1 MTKRLLLLLL
11 LVSTPAWAS
20 HIVGGEFE
28 LLHIEGSRY
37 RLNLNL
43 YFDRING
50 LAGAQ
55 DDLANVRIFRKSDN
69 VPMMDVTLPFIS
81 SSPVEYFQ
89 PDCSDGEIVTDKLV
103 YSTVIT
109 LDAEFFSDPEGYYV
123 AWERCCRNY
132 SITNVISNHPDA
144 GQYAGQTFYLEFPP
158 VVKNGEPFINSSPQ
172 LFPPLND
179 YACPNR
185 HYWVDFAGFDAD
197 GDSLTYKLVTP
208 ISTHSG
214 RAIPVSEVPGPA
226 PYPNVIWQSPFGIDN
241 IMNGAPDLMV
251 SNEGFLTVTPTQQG
265 LYVFAVKCE
274 EFRDGEKI
282 GEVIRDFQMLVLDI
296 CPVAD
301 PPEIAGRKLGE
312 PTFSYLDNM
321 VVNFANTV
329 TDENRCIEVQVSDPD
344 ALKVEDAFT
353 ENIYLKVI
361 PLNFKT
367 DKNLG
372 DVLPTVS
379 SAVLTDGSVETF
391 KICFDK
397 CPYIED
403 GNFKIGVIA
412 FDDACALPLSDT
424 LRIEVGITPPTN
436 FDAQFITPDKV
447 ISITEGNNWDYDIE
461 GTDADDDMLVL
472 DVITEGFELADV
484 GMSFINETLTNGQ
497 ANTTFKWE
505 TGCDIY
511 DFTEQ
516 TEFEVKVLLDDL
528 DECDFG
534 KPDTLT
540 LNLQVILPP
549 NTDPIISTDLPQ
561 VNMAHII
568 NTPLNFNVF
577 GLDTDGDD
585 VELTV
590 VGDGFIL
597 SSYNMSFPELVTG
610 NTNVEGHFSWTP
622 PCSLMGTVE
631 DNKFKMHFLLN
642 DLDKC
647 KFPNIDSLEVTIHLV
662 PPFNSAPSI
671 RFNNLNTEVA
681 FASNSASLTIGQL
694 LNLDVIAE
702 DAREDSVW
710 LNLLTVNGEAE
721 YSNFTFENSVGL
733 GGVSS
738 ELTWQPDCSNLETE
752 FKPKD
757 YTLAFSVYD
766 NKCANSKADTVEILI
781 TAKDVEQ
788 LVSKF
793 IPSNI
798 ITPNNDGKNDFYT
811 LPNLPLDDCF
821 GQFIGFR
828 VHNRWG
834 TKVYETIDREF
845 QWRPEK
851 DLPSGVYYYGVKFTN
866 KNYNGTI
873 TILY

>member
-1 MTKRLLLLLL
+1 MIKRLLLLLL
-11 LVSTPAWAS
+11 LISTPAWAS

-28 LLHIEGSRY
+28 LLHIEGSTY

-43 YFDRING
+43 YFDVFNG
-50 LAGAQ
+50 LSGAQ
-55 DDLANVRIFRKSDN
+55 DARVNARIYQKSDN
-69 VPMMDVTLPFIS
+69 TAMMDVTLPLVS
-81 SSPVEYFQ
+81 DTPVEYTQ
-89 PDCSDGEIVTDKLV
+89 QACAVGELDTKKLI
-103 YSTVIT
+103 YSTSIT
-109 LDAEFFSDPEGYYV
+109 LDPNIFNDPQGYYV

-132 SITNVISNHPDA
+132 SITNIISDDSNEGGLHA
-144 GQYAGQTFYLEFPP
+144 GQAFYLEFPP

-172 LFPPLND
+172 LFPPLSN
-179 YACPNR
+179 YGCPNR
-185 HYWVDFAGFDAD
+185 AYWVDFAGSDAD
-197 GDSLTYKLVTP
+197 GDSLAYSLVTP
-208 ISTHSG
+208 LSTHTANPTPPDG
-214 RAIPVSEVPGPA
+214 PGTA
-226 PYPNVIWQSPFGIDN
+226 PFPFVTWQNPFGINN
-241 IMNGAPDLMV
+241 IMNGSPDLFV

-265 LYVFAVKCE
+265 LYVFSVKCE

-282 GEVIRDFQMLVLDI
+282 GEVIRDFQMLVLAI

-329 TDENRCIEVQVSDPD
+329 NDEDRCIEVQVSDPD
-344 ALKVEDAFT
+344 ALKVEDNFT

-372 DVLPTVS
+372 EVLPTISNV
-379 SAVLTDGSVETF
+379 VLDSGSVESF

-397 CPYIED
+397 CPYTEV

-424 LRIEVGITPPTN
+424 LRIEVGITPPDN
-436 FDAQFITPDKV
+436 SDAYFVTDDKTV
-447 ISITEGNNWDYDIE
+447 SRKEGIDYTLVIE
-461 GTDADDDMLVL
+461 GKDDDNDMVVL
-472 DVITEGFELADV
+472 DVITEDFNLADV
-484 GMSFINETLTNGQ
+484 GMSFIDETLTNGQ
-497 ANTTFKWE
+497 ATTTFVWK

-516 TEFEVKVLLDDL
+516 TAFEVKVLIDDL

-534 KPDTLT
+534 VPDTLT

-561 VNMAHII
+561 VNLAHTV

-577 GLDTDGDD
+577 GFDADADD
-585 VELTV
+585 VELTA
-590 VGDGFIL
+590 VGDGFDL
-597 SSYNMSFPELVTG
+597 LDYEMNFPALATG

-622 PCSLMGTVE
+622 PCSLMGVVE
-631 DNKFKMHFLLN
+631 DNKFKMYFLLN
-642 DLDKC
+642 DIDKC
-647 KFPNIDSLEVTIHLV
+647 KFPNIDSLEVTIYLV
-662 PPFNSAPSI
+662 PLFNSAPSI
-671 RFNNLNTEVA
+671 RFNNLNTEVN
-681 FASNSASLTIGQL
+681 FLGNSASLTIGQVL
-694 LNLDVIAE
+694 KLDVIAE
-702 DAREDSVW
+702 DEKADSVW

-721 YSNFTFENSVGL
+721 FTNFSFENAVGA
-733 GGVSS
+733 GGVTS
-738 ELTWQPDCSNLETE
+738 ELEWLPDCSNLETG

-757 YTLAFSVYD
+757 YTLAFGVYD
-766 NKCANSKADTVEILI
+766 NKCANVKADTVEIVVS
-781 TAKDVEQ
+781 AKDVKQ
-788 LVSKF
+788 LVAKF
-793 IPSNI
+793 MPANI
-798 ITPNNDGKNDFYT
+798 ITPNNDGKNDYYS
-811 LPNLPLDDCF
+811 LPNLPIDDCW

-834 TKVYETIDREF
+834 VSVYETIDRNF
-845 QWRPEK
+845 KWK
-851 DLPSGVYYYGVKFTN
+851 ADGLKTGVYYYGVKFTN
-866 KNYNGTI
+866 KDYNGTI